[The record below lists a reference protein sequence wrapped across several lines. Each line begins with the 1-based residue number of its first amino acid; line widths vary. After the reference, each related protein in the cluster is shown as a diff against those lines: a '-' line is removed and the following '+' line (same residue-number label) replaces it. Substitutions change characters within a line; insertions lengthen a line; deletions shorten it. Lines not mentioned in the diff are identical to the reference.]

1 MAAVPLRS
9 QLRWDQDA
17 TGLWLTRVW
26 VNTGNTEV
34 ARETFGVC
42 AVGPSAGPAL
52 LSIDDGENPTHLLR
66 FDTLAQAMQAGEAHV
81 ALAFEEFPPWVATIQ
96 ELR

>member
-1 MAAVPLRS
+1 MAAMQLRS

-26 VNTGNTEV
+26 VTADNAEL

-42 AVGPSAGPAL
+42 AVGPLAGPAL
-52 LSIDDGENPTHLLR
+52 LSVDDGESPTHLLR
-66 FDTLAQAMQAGEAHV
+66 FDTLEQAMRAGEAHV
-81 ALAFEEFPPWVATIQ
+81 ALAFEEFPPWVANIR
-96 ELR
+96 ELS

>member
-26 VNTGNTEV
+26 VKFELSETE
-34 ARETFGVC
+34 AKTI
-42 AVGPSAGPAL
+42 AL
-52 LSIDDGENPTHLLR
+52 NHL
-66 FDTLAQAMQAGEAHV
+66 TVTQ
-81 ALAFEEFPPWVATIQ
+81 
-96 ELR
+96 